1 MKEGLKELYMALKDS
16 PSAVIMTILL
26 GGACL
31 VYNDIKG
38 YLAAEREQAKLERVE
53 LREELKEER
62 NEQRKVNQEFI
73 ATLQNISARLSS
85 IESELKSQ
93 KQL

>member
-1 MKEGLKELYMALKDS
+1 MKEGLKELYSALKDS

-26 GGACL
+26 GGACF

-38 YLAAEREQAKLERVE
+38 YLSAEKEQAKVERAE
-53 LREELKEER
+53 LRAELKEER
-62 NEQRKVNQEFI
+62 NEQRRVNQEFI
-73 ATLQNISARLSS
+73 VTLQNISARLSS

-93 KQL
+93 K